1 MEINRLT
8 LVRKRALNLYKKYS
22 LSVPVDL
29 QKILDE
35 KNIILIYKE
44 NPVGMDGLTHLQE
57 SPPIIELNTEI
68 TFEPRRRFTLAHE
81 IGHICIPWHTGIT
94 VCSLDD
100 PSYKVQGQILINTQ
114 ELEANTF
121 ASELLMPT
129 PWIQSNFNL
138 IDFEMKELIK
148 KVSSK
153 AKTSIMAT
161 LYALENALP
170 PGHVYLVK
178 NPAMEYWQPFKSKDS
193 GTINISIA
201 NNIYFYDSICLR
213 KEVFTLSIYSIIH
226 YTLLPCPELENIQ
239 SIYEACDYNFEQFLN
254 AISDFNPIQILHF
267 INIILDNIN
276 DKFYIVLKM
285 GNNIFR
291 HIKNQNNSVRIFA
304 DYYDFDSIVEYVKD
318 YYGEWG
324 IIRLN
329 EEANLLWIKDSV
341 QYIEPDNIIQTD
353 PHILLKRITNDI
365 YSPDLAHKMLL
376 RINGV
381 VSSINSSNQASNRE
395 KLYHLIK
402 QRFETDPQYS
412 EIVSHELFNT
422 YISNKITNLLN
433 KRKIRQSNQN

>member
-1 MEINRLT
+1 MKTNRLS
-8 LVRKRALNLYKKYS
+8 LVRKRALKLYKKYS

-44 NPVGMDGLTHLQE
+44 NFVGIDGLTHLQE

-68 TFEPRRRFTLAHE
+68 TFEARRRFTLAHE
-81 IGHICIPWHTGIT
+81 IGHICIPWHSGIT

-100 PSYKVQGQILINTQ
+100 PSYKVQGQTLINTQ

-138 IDFEMKELIK
+138 IDFKMKELIK

-178 NPAMEYWQPFKSKDS
+178 NSAMEYWQPFKSKDS
-193 GTINISIA
+193 GTFNVSIV
-201 NNIYFYDSICLR
+201 NSIYFYDSICLK
-213 KEVFTLSIYSIIH
+213 KETFELSIYSIVH
-226 YTLLPCPELENIQ
+226 YQLLSCPKLETIQ
-239 SIYEACDYNFEQFLN
+239 SIYEACNNNIEQFLN
-254 AISDFNPIQILHF
+254 AISDFNPIRILHF
-267 INIILDNIN
+267 INIILDNIR

-285 GNNIFR
+285 GNNILR
-291 HIKNQNNSVRIFA
+291 HIKSQNNSVRIFA
-304 DYYDFDSIVEYVKD
+304 DYYDFDSIVEYVKE
-318 YYGEWG
+318 YYAEWG
-324 IIRLN
+324 IINLN
-329 EEANLLWIKDSV
+329 EDANLLWIKDSI

-365 YSPDLAHKMLL
+365 YPSSLAHEILL

-381 VSSINSSNQASNRE
+381 VSSINSSNQTSDRE
-395 KLYHLIK
+395 ELYHLIK

-422 YISNKITNLLN
+422 YISNKVTNLLN
-433 KRKIRQSNQN
+433 RRKIRQSDQN

>member
-138 IDFEMKELIK
+138 IDFKMKELIK

-254 AISDFNPIQILHF
+254 AISDFNPIRILHF

-304 DYYDFDSIVEYVKD
+304 DYYDFDSIVEY

-395 KLYHLIK
+395 ELYHLIK

>member
-22 LSVPVDL
+22 LSVPVEL

-129 PWIQSNFNL
+129 LWIQSNFNL

-254 AISDFNPIQILHF
+254 AISDFNPIRILHF

-395 KLYHLIK
+395 ELYHLIK

>member
-81 IGHICIPWHTGIT
+81 IGHICISWHTGIT

-129 PWIQSNFNL
+129 LWIQSNFNL

-254 AISDFNPIQILHF
+254 AISDFNPIRILHF

-395 KLYHLIK
+395 ELYHLIK

>member
-1 MEINRLT
+1 
-8 LVRKRALNLYKKYS
+8 
-22 LSVPVDL
+22 
-29 QKILDE
+29 
-35 KNIILIYKE
+35 
-44 NPVGMDGLTHLQE
+44 
-57 SPPIIELNTEI
+57 
-68 TFEPRRRFTLAHE
+68 
-81 IGHICIPWHTGIT
+81 
-94 VCSLDD
+94 
-100 PSYKVQGQILINTQ
+100 
-114 ELEANTF
+114 
-121 ASELLMPT
+121 
-129 PWIQSNFNL
+129 
-138 IDFEMKELIK
+138 
-148 KVSSK
+148 
-153 AKTSIMAT
+153 MAT

-178 NPAMEYWQPFKSKDS
+178 NSAMEYWQPFKSKDS

-254 AISDFNPIQILHF
+254 AISDFNPIRILHF

-291 HIKNQNNSVRIFA
+291 HIKNQNSSVRIFA

-365 YSPDLAHKMLL
+365 YPPDLAHKMLL

-395 KLYHLIK
+395 
-402 QRFETDPQYS
+402 
-412 EIVSHELFNT
+412 
-422 YISNKITNLLN
+422 
-433 KRKIRQSNQN
+433 

>member
-129 PWIQSNFNL
+129 SWIQYNFNL

-226 YTLLPCPELENIQ
+226 YTLLPCPGLENIQ

-254 AISDFNPIQILHF
+254 AISDFNPIRILHF

-304 DYYDFDSIVEYVKD
+304 DYYDFDSIVEYVKN

-376 RINGV
+376 RVNGV

-395 KLYHLIK
+395 ELYHLIK

>member
-35 KNIILIYKE
+35 KNIVLIYKE

-129 PWIQSNFNL
+129 LWIQSNFNL

-254 AISDFNPIQILHF
+254 AISDFNPIRILHF

-395 KLYHLIK
+395 ELYHLIK